1 MAAIPLTHFWEIYFL
16 IFIRNQS
23 NMAKFDANSTLK
35 RLQNRYRLVVMND
48 DTYEEVVTFK
58 LSRLS
63 VYVFLSTVFVLL
75 TGLTVALI
83 VFTPLKLY
91 IPGYGDLNNTKE
103 LRELKIRTDSL
114 EQEVRYR
121 DQYFEGLR
129 NVLQGGST
137 GKMDTTALKIP
148 KAEKIDD

>member
-1 MAAIPLTHFWEIYFL
+1 
-16 IFIRNQS
+16 
-23 NMAKFDANSTLK
+23 MAKFDANSTLK

-63 VYVFLSTVFVLL
+63 VYTVLCTIFVLL

-91 IPGYGDLNNTKE
+91 IPGYGDVSNTKD

-121 DQYFEGLR
+121 DQYLEGIR
-129 NVLQGGST
+129 SVMRGNTT
-137 GKMDTTALKIP
+137 GKLDTTTLRIP
-148 KAEKIDD
+148 QRERFSDY

>member
-1 MAAIPLTHFWEIYFL
+1 
-16 IFIRNQS
+16 
-23 NMAKFDANSTLK
+23 MAKFNANSTLK

-129 NVLQGGST
+129 NVLQGSST
-137 GKMDTTALKIP
+137 VKVDTTALKIP

>member
-1 MAAIPLTHFWEIYFL
+1 
-16 IFIRNQS
+16 
-23 NMAKFDANSTLK
+23 MAKFDANSTLK

-121 DQYFEGLR
+121 DQYFQSLR
-129 NVLQGGST
+129 NVLQGSST
-137 GKMDTTALKIP
+137 VKMDTTALKIP

>member
-1 MAAIPLTHFWEIYFL
+1 
-16 IFIRNQS
+16 
-23 NMAKFDANSTLK
+23 MAKFDANSTLK

-63 VYVFLSTVFVLL
+63 VYILLCTIFVMV

-83 VFTPLKLY
+83 VFTPLRMY
-91 IPGYGDLNNTKE
+91 IPGYGDVNATRE

-114 EQEVRYR
+114 EQVMYQRS
-121 DQYFEGLR
+121 QYLDNVK
-129 NVLQGGST
+129 NVLQGNLNV
-137 GKMDTTALKIP
+137 KLDTTALDIP
-148 KAEKIDD
+148 KPEAIDE